1 MKLIEIMIQKQN
13 WEIWKKMLLNDIH
26 TATCQIIVQQIL
38 LFFGKKHTY
47 TNLLGPIPLSIFEI
61 FPSKPD
67 FQLYKWEKI
76 LPTPPKTI
84 LDDLRKIYVVSLP
97 KAKKKILREKLLQK
111 FICTS
116 GTSLENFKRSKLF
129 KIYSAYSSSGMGGGG
144 VLERQFW
151 DDIVCGWP
159 LTRTSIFWPL
169 KIHF

>member
-1 MKLIEIMIQKQN
+1 MDWAKYSNLPNNSAANLIIF
-13 WEIWKKMLLNDIH
+13 WEKN
-26 TATCQIIVQQIL
+26 
-38 LFFGKKHTY
+38 TY
-47 TNLLGPIPLSIFEI
+47 ITLLGPTRLSIFEI

-129 KIYSAYSSSGMGGGG
+129 KIYSAYSSSGMKCK
-144 VLERQFW
+144 LRDFF
-151 DDIVCGWP
+151 
-159 LTRTSIFWPL
+159 LNSILRNF
-169 KIHF
+169 IF